1 MVRTI
6 LLSLILFSS
15 RISFGQTNVQASS
28 ELILGLPFKEGKTR
42 IVTQGYF
49 GKYSHQGEHAID
61 FRLRK
66 GEAVFAAREG
76 IVFDLKEDEDRNFW
90 KGVKSYRAN
99 YVILKHDDGTFT
111 KYMHMQKDGVL
122 VNVGDTIIKGQLIAE
137 AGSTGN
143 STMSH
148 LHLVCYKINNQGQ
161 KETFPTLFETK
172 KGDLELKAWHI
183 YRKPKQVQKN

>member
-1 MVRTI
+1 M
-6 LLSLILFSS
+6 
-15 RISFGQTNVQASS
+15 SFGQSSVQEPSK
-28 ELILGLPFKEGKTR
+28 LILSLPFKDGKTTM
-42 IVTQGYF
+42 VTQGYF
-49 GKYSHQGEHAID
+49 GKYSHQGEHALD

-66 GEAVFAAREG
+66 GEPVFAAREG

-90 KGVKSYRAN
+90 KGIKSYRAN

-122 VNVGDTIIKGQLIAE
+122 VNLGDTIAKGQLIAQ

-148 LHLVCYKINNQGQ
+148 LHLVCYKINAKGE

-172 KGDLELKAWHI
+172 KGIQELKAWHF
-183 YRKPKQVQKN
+183 YRRPKKTKGD